1 MQNKIQY
8 KIQYKMQ
15 KKMQKKIEIQN
26 VQKRGVKTSKKT

>member
-1 MQNKIQY
+1 MQNKIQN
-8 KIQYKMQ
+8 KMQ